1 MLLPKSRAFTPNHS
15 KGPSRRPIIIRL
27 YCAPAVAIFSLMI
40 PVSVARAQQP
50 VPAVLDAMTSELHRA
65 FTSLGKIPVAPS
77 LASAAADTKGGIET
91 DTSHPSSADKPLP
104 PYFLSYTV
112 RDTSFVSIRALYGAL
127 AESSAGRNRVAD
139 VQVRVGDPKLDNTH
153 GTHRGSAVNSQ
164 QLPLGD
170 DREALSRSLWA
181 ATNTGYGAALD
192 NYLRV
197 QTEAQV
203 RAKEEDTS
211 PDFSEQ
217 EPQTHIGAV
226 APQVVV
232 DRAAWE
238 QRVRELSRIFRDY
251 PDVYQNMVFLTVQNE
266 TDYFASSEGSQIVT
280 PHLQARIVAVAVT
293 RADDGMDLF
302 REQTFEAPT
311 ADGLPTQALLESAMR
326 ELGKSLEALRKA
338 PVTEPFDGP
347 AILSGRAAAVFFHEV
362 LGHRLEGQRQRGDEE
377 GQTFTKDV
385 GKPILPDFLS
395 VADDPTVSEFGS
407 TWLSGSY
414 QYDDEGQKAERV
426 DLIQDGMLKTF
437 LMSRLPIASFGASNG
452 HGRAEEGHVPTGR
465 QGNLIV
471 TSTKTVP
478 DSELRKELIDE
489 AKKQGKPYG
498 LYFEDISS
506 GFAVTQRSS
515 PQAFQVIPL
524 VVWRVYVDGR
534 PDELVRGVSI
544 VGTPLAAMKSI
555 IATGDKSEVFNGE
568 CGAESG
574 TIPVSA
580 VAPAMLLSGIETQ
593 RQPQGIARPPILP
606 IPGAEEQGTG
616 IREQGSEN
624 GAGQQKRRGLN
635 ESVSACSPQLFS
647 LPLSVASKSFAPQNP
662 PALTPKKIP
671 SSKRC
676 SLSSTAA

>member
-1 MLLPKSRAFTPNHS
+1 MVTHNSLSFAPVHAIAVPGRRTKPLLLLIAAGLIFCPLATPATN
-15 KGPSRRPIIIRL
+15 
-27 YCAPAVAIFSLMI
+27 
-40 PVSVARAQQP
+40 AQQP
-50 VPAVLDAMTSELHRA
+50 SPALLEAMTGELHRA
-65 FTSLGKIPVAPS
+65 FTSLGKAG
-77 LASAAADTKGGIET
+77 D
-91 DTSHPSSADKPLP
+91 DKQLP

-112 RDTSFVSIRALYGAL
+112 SDASYVTIRAQYGGL
-127 AESSAGRNRVAD
+127 ADSSANRLREAD
-139 VQVRVGDPKLDNTH
+139 VQVRVGAPALDNTH
-153 GTHRGSAVNSQ
+153 GTHRASAVNSME
-164 QLPLGD
+164 LPLGD
-170 DREALSRSLWA
+170 DREALERSLWL
-181 ATNTGYGAALD
+181 ATNTGYGNALD

-197 QTEAQV
+197 KTEAQV

-211 PDFSEQ
+211 PDFSVEA
-217 EPQTHIGAV
+217 PQTHIGNV
-226 APQVVV
+226 APPIAI

-238 QRVRELSRIFRDY
+238 QRVRELSKVFREF
-251 PDVYQNMVFLTVQNE
+251 PDVYQNMVLLTVQNE
-266 TDYFASSEGSQIVT
+266 TDYFASSEGSKIVT
-280 PHLQARIVAVAVT
+280 PHLLARIVAVAAT

-302 REQTFEAPT
+302 REQTFEAET
-311 ADGLPTQALLESAMR
+311 VDGLPNQADLEAAVR

-377 GQTFTKDV
+377 GQTFTKDI
-385 GKPILPDFLS
+385 GKEILPDFLS
-395 VADDPTVSEFGS
+395 VSDDPTVTSFGK

-426 DLIQDGMLKTF
+426 DLIEDGVLKTF

-452 HGRAEEGHVPTGR
+452 HGRAESGHVPTGR

-471 TSTKTVP
+471 TSTKSVP
-478 DSELRKELIDE
+478 DAKLREQLIAE

-506 GFAVTQRSS
+506 GFAVTQRNS

-555 IATGDKSEVFNGE
+555 VATGDKSEVFNGE

-580 VAPAMLLSGIETQ
+580 VAPAMLVSTIETQ
-593 RQPQGIARPPILP
+593 RQQQGTARPPILA
-606 IPGAEEQGTG
+606 IPKEQGLG
-616 IREQGSEN
+616 IREQGTEAQGQGAEGLGANASGAQSQN
-624 GAGQQKRRGLN
+624 GG
-635 ESVSACSPQLFS
+635 
-647 LPLSVASKSFAPQNP
+647 
-662 PALTPKKIP
+662 AL
-671 SSKRC
+671 
-676 SLSSTAA
+676 

>member
-1 MLLPKSRAFTPNHS
+1 MLLAEFLRPTPVNHPAHS
-15 KGPSRRPIIIRL
+15 QRTSLSLFFLSIASTL
-27 YCAPAVAIFSLMI
+27 APLSASSL
-40 PVSVARAQQP
+40 PVRAQQP
-50 VPAVLDAMTSELHRA
+50 APPLLDAMTAELHRA
-65 FTSLGKIPVAPS
+65 VTSLGKANS
-77 LASAAADTKGGIET
+77 T
-91 DTSHPSSADKPLP
+91 DDKQLP

-112 RDTSFVSIRALYGAL
+112 SDASFVSIRAEYGAL
-127 AESSAGRNRVAD
+127 AESSANRARIAD

-153 GTHRGSAVNSQ
+153 GTHRASAVNSL

-170 DREALSRSLWA
+170 DREALARSLWL
-181 ATNTGYGAALD
+181 ATNTGYGNALD

-197 QTEAQV
+197 KTEAQV

-211 PDFSEQ
+211 PDFSQ
-217 EPQTHIGAV
+217 QAPQTHIGSV
-226 APQVVV
+226 APPIVI

-238 QRVRELSRIFRDY
+238 QRVRELSRVFRDY
-251 PDVYQNMVFLTVQNE
+251 PDVYQNMVLLTVQNE
-266 TDYFASSEGSQIVT
+266 TDYFASSEGS
-280 PHLQARIVAVAVT
+280 RIVMPHMLARLVVVAAT

-302 REQTFEAPT
+302 RDQTFEAET
-311 ADGLPTQALLESAMR
+311 IGGLPSQADLVSAIKS
-326 ELGKSLEALRKA
+326 LGQSLEALRKA

-347 AILSGRAAAVFFHEV
+347 AILSGRASAVFFHEV

-377 GQTFTKDV
+377 GQTFTKDI
-385 GKPILPDFLS
+385 GKEILPQFLS
-395 VADDPTVSEFGS
+395 VVDDPTITRFHN
-407 TWLSGSY
+407 TWLSGNY
-414 QYDDEGQKAERV
+414 EYDDEGQKAQRV
-426 DLIQDGMLKTF
+426 DLIDDGVLKTF
-437 LMSRLPIASFGASNG
+437 LMSRLPIASFSESNG
-452 HGRAEEGHVPTGR
+452 HGRAETGHVPTGR

-471 TSTKTVP
+471 TSTKSETEA
-478 DSELRKELIDE
+478 ELRQQLIEE

-580 VAPAMLLSGIETQ
+580 VAPAMLLSSIETQ
-593 RQPQGIARPPILP
+593 RQPQGTARPPILP
-606 IPGAEEQGTG
+606 IPGAEKQRSGNRG
-616 IREQGSEN
+616 QGSET
-624 GAGQQKRRGLN
+624 GSAAPAVTEGQ
-635 ESVSACSPQLFS
+635 
-647 LPLSVASKSFAPQNP
+647 
-662 PALTPKKIP
+662 
-671 SSKRC
+671 
-676 SLSSTAA
+676 